1 MLEASKASATTPI
14 PAPCASWL
22 FFALLAAPFQPA
34 HSAVEVALC
43 LSVFTLLLPKGLAIA
58 LGLSVFLAL

>member
-1 MLEASKASATTPI
+1 
-14 PAPCASWL
+14 L